1 MILKRKEKELQLGR
15 KLAERIYDFM
25 EQLPKKPDNIL
36 YNSKI
41 REDIQALE
49 PAGNTREAQKE
60 YVIEKL
66 SLCIMVLLIGMIFSV
81 LMIVKDCTDKEITD
95 NRLQRNSY
103 GDGSKSVNLVAN
115 DGEKDIQIQLE
126 LDERHY
132 TDKELE
138 EMYDAVTKE
147 LDKKILDRN
156 TSFDCIEYDMNLV
169 TSVSEYPLEIE
180 WSIPDGYM
188 DNSGRLLQEKLQKP
202 VITELTAK
210 ITYED
215 FEREYIIN
223 CNIYSRAEPFGI
235 KEKIEKKLIDLEE
248 NSREEEYMTL
258 PSEIEDKSLEW
269 NYNTGRYGIFILLLT
284 PLIAAVIYYGMD
296 NDLHKKVEEREQ
308 QMRMDYPEIVS
319 NLALLIGAGMTVQNA
334 WNKVTSDYRNIRKET
349 GVKRYAY
356 EEMLYTLYE
365 IENGISQSAA
375 LEHFGRR
382 CHIQS
387 YAKLAT
393 LLSQNLR
400 KGTSNLSA
408 LLKAEAKDAFED
420 RKHIAR
426 EQGEK
431 AGTKLLAPMMI
442 LLGVV
447 MTIIIIPAM
456 TSYL

>member
-1 MILKRKEKELQLGR
+1 MQLGR
-15 KLAERIYDFM
+15 KLAERVYNYM
-25 EQLPKKPDNIL
+25 EQLPNKPDNIL
-36 YNSKI
+36 HNSRV

-49 PAGNTREAQKE
+49 PAGNTRETQKE

-81 LMIVKDCTDKEITD
+81 LIIVKDCTDKEIAD

-103 GDGSKSVNLVAN
+103 GDGSKSVSLVAN
-115 DGEKDIQIQLE
+115 DGDEDIQIKLE

-132 TDKELE
+132 ANNELE
-138 EMYDAVTKE
+138 EMYDAFTQE
-147 LDKKILDRN
+147 LDKIILDQN
-156 TSFDCIEYDMNLV
+156 TSFDCIEYDMKLV
-169 TSVSEYPLEIE
+169 TSVSDYPFEIE
-180 WSIPDGYM
+180 WSIPDEYM
-188 DNSGRLLQEKLQKP
+188 DSSGKLLHEKLEKP
-202 VITELTAK
+202 VIADLTAK

-215 FEREYIIN
+215 FEKEYILN
-223 CNIYSRAEPFGI
+223 CNINSRAEPFSI
-235 KEKIEKKLIDLEE
+235 KEKIEKQLISIEE
-248 NSREEEYMTL
+248 NSKEEEYVTL
-258 PSEIEDKSLEW
+258 PSEIGDNTLTW
-269 NYNTGRYGIFILLLT
+269 NYKESRQGILLLFLT
-284 PLIAAVIYYGMD
+284 PIIAAVIYYGKD
-296 NDLHKKVEEREQ
+296 NDLHKKVEEREH
-308 QMRMDYPEIVS
+308 QMRMDYPEIIS

-334 WNKVTSDYRNIRKET
+334 WNKVTMDYRNTRNET

-365 IENGISQSAA
+365 IGNGVSQNTA

-400 KGTSNLSA
+400 KGTSNLSE
-408 LLKAEAKDAFED
+408 LLKSEAKDAFED

-447 MTIIIIPAM
+447 MIIITVPAM
-456 TSYL
+456 TSYF